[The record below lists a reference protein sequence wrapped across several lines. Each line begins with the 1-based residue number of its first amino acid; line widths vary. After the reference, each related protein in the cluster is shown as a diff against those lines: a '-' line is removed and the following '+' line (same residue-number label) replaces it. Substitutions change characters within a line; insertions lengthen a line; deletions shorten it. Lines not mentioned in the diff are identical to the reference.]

1 MSGADPLQ
9 LGSGTT
15 TPDSATDW
23 DAVDREIERLS
34 ASSTFVAVKKRE
46 PAPHPLE
53 EEEGAAERGEDE
65 LLEDEAAA
73 HDSRAAAKLQ
83 DRLARRRVVLLGCA
97 AVLSVGSCVL
107 SLLLLLQTQERPS

>member
-53 EEEGAAERGEDE
+53 E
-65 LLEDEAAA
+65 
-73 HDSRAAAKLQ
+73 
-83 DRLARRRVVLLGCA
+83 
-97 AVLSVGSCVL
+97 
-107 SLLLLLQTQERPS
+107 